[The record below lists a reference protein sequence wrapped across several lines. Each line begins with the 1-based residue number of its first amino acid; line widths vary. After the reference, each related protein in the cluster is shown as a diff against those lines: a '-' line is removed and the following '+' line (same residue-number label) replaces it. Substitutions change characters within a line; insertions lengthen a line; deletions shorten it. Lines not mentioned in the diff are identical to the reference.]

1 MSVKLKDSWHK
12 KKRKKKE
19 KQEEEGDPRK
29 EDWLEFTFVIYSIV
43 KSFLKKKKNL

>member
-12 KKRKKKE
+12 KKRKK
-19 KQEEEGDPRK
+19 EEEGDPRK

-43 KSFLKKKKNL
+43 KSFFKKKKNL

>member
-12 KKRKKKE
+12 KKEKKRKK
-19 KQEEEGDPRK
+19 EEEGDPRK

-43 KSFLKKKKNL
+43 KSFF